1 VPKVTNIHKAAVRE
15 RIIQAAIESFGQT
28 GFDRTKMDDIARRLG
43 LSKGTLYLYFKSKE
57 DLFLAICEHN
67 MGDKGEDATLFM
79 NRENIVSDAEQLYD
93 NIRRRE
99 RGMDKVILEMVVE
112 SSRNPRLRK
121 VVHQY
126 QSMIHDHVA
135 QELKKKL
142 DEGFISKDIDVTG
155 LAVAIVA
162 LFDGL
167 SVNRMLGISEPVNKK
182 AWVAMVRAIINAGAG
197 GKRY

>member
-1 VPKVTNIHKAAVRE
+1 MHKAKVQD

-28 GFDRTKMDDIARRLG
+28 GFDRTKMDDIAKRLG

-67 MGDKGEDATLFM
+67 LGEDKEDAALFV

-135 QELKKKL
+135 LEIKKKL
-142 DEGFISKDIDVTG
+142 EAGFIRKDIDVSG

-167 SVNRMLGISEPVNKK
+167 AVNRMLGISEPVNKK
-182 AWVAMVRAIINAGAG
+182 AWVAMVRAIIDSGD
-197 GKRY
+197 KR